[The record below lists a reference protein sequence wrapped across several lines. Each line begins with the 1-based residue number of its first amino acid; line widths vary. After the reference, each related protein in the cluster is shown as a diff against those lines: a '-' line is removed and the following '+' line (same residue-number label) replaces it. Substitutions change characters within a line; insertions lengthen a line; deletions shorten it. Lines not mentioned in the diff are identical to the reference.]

1 MTALKT
7 RVPQVSDT
15 SDSNMTKGRQV
26 TRVQIDLPPH
36 SMSRL
41 VALKDKTEA
50 SSYVEVI
57 KNALQ
62 LYEGLIEEVEQGKK
76 FFVRDE
82 NGVISPFRLFL

>member
-1 MTALKT
+1 
-7 RVPQVSDT
+7 
-15 SDSNMTKGRQV
+15 
-26 TRVQIDLPPH
+26 
-36 SMSRL
+36 MSRL